1 MRFLYRRETYGR
13 KMQLHFK
20 STEKNHST
28 QNVSRSLITLDSQG
42 NFSPPRNPRIN
53 GNQWG
58 THLTFDTMYSDLFKE
73 FYDLKQ
79 EEEKRLY

>member
-1 MRFLYRRETYGR
+1 
-13 KMQLHFK
+13 MQLRFK
-20 STEKNHST
+20 STKKKKHST

-58 THLTFDTMYSDLFKE
+58 THLTFDTMYSDLFNE